1 MAKTMAEAAREQL
14 KRADEPKAEPKEAP
28 KKKKKTDPAEIFD
41 SMTPQ
46 QQKELLKHIKE
57 KSQYDSSGNEKRT
70 QRLTLVLR
78 PSLVKRA
85 KEAAEENDYR
95 SLTEFL
101 EEAIT
106 EKLERI

>member
-46 QQKELLKHIKE
+46 QQKELLMFGVFIV
-57 KSQYDSSGNEKRT
+57 
-70 QRLTLVLR
+70 LVAFIPILL
-78 PSLVKRA
+78 LVQ
-85 KEAAEENDYR
+85 
-95 SLTEFL
+95 THL
-101 EEAIT
+101 E
-106 EKLERI
+106 